1 MTADR
6 VSSRSGG
13 WTSQGSGRFREH
25 AVPWF
30 DVESVAL
37 RAVEP
42 YASLLSMRSWA
53 MRSWVRRGL
62 YDILFGLLTV
72 SGCQKTAPGPVAGAT
87 VSGSASSAGTAAAA
101 DGGADVRRASASYHD
116 VGVRTHDGTTW
127 VWGERVDADV
137 VHAKRVAAL
146 FVEANEIRC
155 PRVIRSKSAS
165 VPKDINPWLID
176 GDVVEVD
183 ELWAHS
189 VSARIIIATRSTRSW

>member
-1 MTADR
+1 
-6 VSSRSGG
+6 
-13 WTSQGSGRFREH
+13 
-25 AVPWF
+25 
-30 DVESVAL
+30 
-37 RAVEP
+37 
-42 YASLLSMRSWA
+42 

-189 VSARIIIATRSTRSW
+189 VSARIIIADQIDAIVVKHLGKPHRWAGAGGATPVHNRVTVMKDLVPSDEVPVF